1 MPLSKTTLLHL
12 VCAACCLL
20 LASPPA
26 LTQTKPIQPRAAVQT
41 FFTLLK
47 TQQYQA
53 LYDYLPSQY
62 QQQITREQL
71 AQSLKRLEAFIV
83 IGKLE
88 LGRVQQK
95 GDFAVVDTTIYGRL
109 KQPLNLNGQEISEGR
124 VSTQQYLLKENGQWK
139 VATADDRTRGYFLKR
154 HPAFN
159 KDFQLTRSQFAFKQ
173 AGKWQAFSPQ
183 RNLAP
188 RR

>member
-1 MPLSKTTLLHL
+1 MPLWKRTVLSL
-12 VCAACCLL
+12 ACLIACLL
-20 LASPPA
+20 FAHLATLA
-26 LTQTKPIQPRAAVQT
+26 QAKPTNPRAAVQT

-47 TQQYQA
+47 TQQYQT
-53 LYDYLPSQY
+53 LYDYLPREY

-71 AQSLKRLEAFIV
+71 TQSLKRLEAFIV
-83 IGKLE
+83 IGKME

-95 GDFAVVDTTIYGRL
+95 GDFAVVDTTIYGKL
-109 KQPLNLNGQEISEGR
+109 KQPLKLNGQEISEGR
-124 VSTQQYLLKENGQWK
+124 VITQQYLLKENGQWK

-154 HPAFN
+154 NPAFS

-173 AGKWQAFSPQ
+173 DGKWQAFSPQ

-188 RR
+188 QR

>member
-1 MPLSKTTLLHL
+1 MWKDALLSL
-12 VCAACCLL
+12 VCLVCFLPFAGSVA
-20 LASPPA
+20 LA
-26 LTQTKPIQPRAAVQT
+26 QTKPATPRAAVQS

-53 LYDYLPSQY
+53 LYDYLPSQF

-71 AQSLKRLEAFIV
+71 TQSLKRLDTFIT

-95 GDFAVVDTTIYGRL
+95 GDFAVVDTTIYGKL
-109 KQPLNLNGQEISEGR
+109 KQPLKLSGQEISEGR
-124 VSTQQYLLKENGQWK
+124 VATQQYLLKENGQWK

-154 HPAFN
+154 NPAFS
-159 KDFQLTRSQFAFKQ
+159 KDFQLTRSQFAFKRDDQ
-173 AGKWQAFSPQ
+173 WQAF
-183 RNLAP
+183 
-188 RR
+188 

>member
-1 MPLSKTTLLHL
+1 MRKHNVLSLACLAAGLLFAH
-12 VCAACCLL
+12 
-20 LASPPA
+20 ASA
-26 LTQTKPIQPRAAVQT
+26 LTQSKPANPRAAVQA

-53 LYDYLPSQY
+53 LYDYLPSQF
-62 QQQITREQL
+62 QQQTTREQL
-71 AQSLKRLEAFIV
+71 TQSLKRLDSFIT

-95 GDFAVVDTTIYGRL
+95 GDFAVVDTTIYGKL
-109 KQPLNLNGQEISEGR
+109 KQPLKLNSLEISEGR
-124 VSTQQYLLKENGQWK
+124 VATQQYLLKENGQWK

-154 HPAFN
+154 NPAFS
-159 KDFQLTRSQFAFKQ
+159 KDFQLTRSQFAFKRDGQ
-173 AGKWQAFSPQ
+173 WQAFSPQ

-188 RR
+188 QR

>member
-1 MPLSKTTLLHL
+1 MLLWKRAVRIP
-12 VCAACCLL
+12 VCVVCLL
-20 LASPPA
+20 FSCSTVF
-26 LTQTKPIQPRAAVQT
+26 TQSKPTNPRAAVQT

-47 TQQYQA
+47 TQQYQM

-62 QQQITREQL
+62 QQQLTREQL
-71 AQSLKRLEAFIV
+71 AQSLKRLEAFIE
-83 IGKLE
+83 IGKME

-109 KQPLNLNGQEISEGR
+109 KQPLKLNGQEISEGR
-124 VSTQQYLLKENGQWK
+124 VITQQYLLKENGQWK

-154 HPAFN
+154 NPAFS

-173 AGKWQAFSPQ
+173 AGKWQAFSPP

-188 RR
+188 PR

>member
-1 MPLSKTTLLHL
+1 MRKHNVLSL
-12 VCAACCLL
+12 VCLTACLL
-20 LASPPA
+20 LAHASA
-26 LTQTKPIQPRAAVQT
+26 LTQTKPANPRAAVQA

-47 TQQYQA
+47 MQQYQA

-71 AQSLKRLEAFIV
+71 TQSLKRLDSFIT

-95 GDFAVVDTTIYGRL
+95 GDFAVVDTTIYGKL
-109 KQPLNLNGQEISEGR
+109 KQPLKLNGLEINEGR
-124 VSTQQYLLKENGQWK
+124 VATQQYLLKENGQWK

-154 HPAFN
+154 NPAFS
-159 KDFQLTRSQFAFKQ
+159 KDFQLTRSQFSFKRDGQ
-173 AGKWQAFSPQ
+173 WQAFSPP
-183 RNLAP
+183 RNAAP
-188 RR
+188 PR